1 MADDVAEDTQA
12 FTQRSGT
19 RQRPEPIV
27 TVNCR
32 LIYSAPPGVTADCE
46 GFTVSQGSQ
55 ASILLVEPPEDDR
68 PMYAEFLR
76 GQGFAVTE
84 VDSTDAGLSAAPE
97 ADLIITGIRLAGSFD
112 GIELV
117 RRIRGDARTKHT
129 PVIVL
134 TACAFEPDQARAFA
148 AGCDLFLPK
157 PCLPE
162 DLLRQA
168 AAPDPPGDTASRPG
182 PRARARGATK
192 LRFAKA
198 RPSNVRPIWR
208 NANGSRTKHR

>member
-1 MADDVAEDTQA
+1 
-12 FTQRSGT
+12 
-19 RQRPEPIV
+19 
-27 TVNCR
+27 
-32 LIYSAPPGVTADCE
+32 
-46 GFTVSQGSQ
+46 
-55 ASILLVEPPEDDR
+55 
-68 PMYAEFLR
+68 MYAEFLR

-97 ADLIITGIRLAGSFD
+97 ADLVITGIRLAGSFD

-117 RRIRGDARTKHT
+117 RRLRGDARTKHT

-134 TACAFEPDQARAFA
+134 TACVFEPDQARAFA

-162 DLLRQA
+162 DLLQQAKELIRQA
-168 AAPDPPGDTASRPG
+168 TQL
-182 PRARARGATK
+182 RARARDVRARGATK

-198 RPSNVRPIWR
+198 VVERSADVVKRKRP
-208 NANGSRTKHR
+208 RTKRR

>member
-1 MADDVAEDTQA
+1 
-12 FTQRSGT
+12 
-19 RQRPEPIV
+19 
-27 TVNCR
+27 
-32 LIYSAPPGVTADCE
+32 
-46 GFTVSQGSQ
+46 
-55 ASILLVEPPEDDR
+55 
-68 PMYAEFLR
+68 MYAEFLR

-84 VDSTDAGLSAAPE
+84 VDSTDAGLSAAPA

-117 RRIRGDARTKHT
+117 RRIRVDARTKLT

-168 AAPDPPGDTASRPG
+168 EALIRQATQLRAQARD
-182 PRARARGATK
+182 ARARGATK

-198 RPSNVRPIWR
+198 FIERSADLVKRKRPR
-208 NANGSRTKHR
+208 KHR